1 MLIVV
6 RRDKSL
12 RQEEDLATEREL
24 AHARLKSLEAQVQ
37 ARKTSKQ
44 EEKRRRQAVDKEAK
58 EKQAKLAIQ
67 RKELE
72 AAKERERQL
81 QLQLEGLAESSSE
94 DEKALERTPQDNTPT
109 NSQILSKDTLSLDAP
124 APSPLPDP
132 SQSGQSPSPAL
143 AIATPSS
150 VYSSETRNPFFKKL
164 SQSNESHSLPTSR
177 PAPSI
182 TSPGPNEISTNP
194 FHRLTQQE
202 NANKSTGLGSLES
215 AGSRPSRVRPEEDE
229 WSLVDSTEDSSDD
242 EEEIDK
248 PTGGSA
254 KQLASMLFG
263 TMAPP
268 RPLPV
273 VDERCPTTPRAD
285 RTSVPIGDSPTPVM
299 PEVNG
304 PRIDSPVPLAPPP
317 PMVLGP
323 ATAAPPPPAPPL
335 PSLHGTFV
343 SAAPLPTPKIE
354 SIQAE
359 GSPITPP
366 PPPPIL
372 RGSVGPT
379 TVDALLGDIVK
390 GKGLK
395 KVETKDRSQAVVAG
409 RVLG

>member
-1 MLIVV
+1 MLIVA
-6 RRDKSL
+6 RRDKAL
-12 RQEEDLATEREL
+12 QQEGDLAREREL
-24 AHARLKSLEAQVQ
+24 AQARLKSLEAQVQ

-58 EKQAKLAIQ
+58 EKEAKLAIQ
-67 RKELE
+67 RAELE
-72 AAKERERQL
+72 DAKERERQL

-94 DEKALERTPQDNTPT
+94 DENALEHTPQDNTPT
-109 NSQILSKDTLSLDAP
+109 NSQILSKDTLSLDAS
-124 APSPLPDP
+124 APSRVPDTP
-132 SQSGQSPSPAL
+132 QGRQSSGPAL

-150 VYSSETRNPFFKKL
+150 VYSSETKNPFFKKL
-164 SQSNESHSLPTSR
+164 SQSNESQSIPTSR

-182 TSPGPNEISTNP
+182 TSPGSNEISTNP

-202 NANKSTGLGSLES
+202 NANKSSGLGSS
-215 AGSRPSRVRPEEDE
+215 QTAGSRPSRVRPEEDE
-229 WSLVDSTEDSSDD
+229 WSVVDSTEDSSDD
-242 EEEIDK
+242 GEEVGG

-273 VDERCPTTPRAD
+273 VDERSPSTPSAD
-285 RTSVPIGDSPTPVM
+285 SESVPIRNSPAPVM
-299 PEVNG
+299 PKVDG
-304 PRIDSPVPLAPPP
+304 PSIDSPAPLAPPL
-317 PMVLGP
+317 PMIPGP
-323 ATAAPPPPAPPL
+323 AAAAPPLPAPPL
-335 PSLHGTFV
+335 PSFHGTLA
-343 SAAPLPTPKIE
+343 STTPLPTPKTD
-354 SIQAE
+354 SIYAE
-359 GSPITPP
+359 GPPTAPP
-366 PPPPIL
+366 PPPPIHQG
-372 RGSVGPT
+372 RVGPT